1 MFQNE
6 RSFFMAEELPSYQS
20 ELISINHLAED
31 YYELKIKVP
40 TGFTWQAGQYMRLG
54 LPTKTVTDKKQVRA
68 LSMAAPESD
77 GVILLGTRTRQ
88 EMSSFKANLITLV
101 PGEAVTVL
109 GPLGNFTLPKLDHP
123 LVMFASGVG
132 ITPIRAL
139 IKQALHDK
147 HDQAIDLVFVAND
160 YHLYQADFEAWAQ
173 TYPNL
178 QLHLVNHRAEAQAE
192 LLKLTQKLGNEADYY
207 ISGASNVVDA
217 TEEFLTTEGEI
228 ATDHVKRD
236 VLYGY

>member
-1 MFQNE
+1 
-6 RSFFMAEELPSYQS
+6 MAEELPSYQS
-20 ELISINHLAED
+20 ELIAINHLAED

-40 TGFTWQAGQYMRLG
+40 AGFSWQAGQYMRLG

-101 PGEAVTVL
+101 PGEEVTVL
-109 GPLGNFTLPKLDHP
+109 GPLGDFTLPKLDHP

-139 IKQALHDK
+139 IEQALQDK
-147 HDQAIDLVFVAND
+147 ADQEIDLVFVAND
-160 YHLYQADFEAWAQ
+160 YHLYQADFETWAKQ
-173 TYPNL
+173 HPSL
-178 QLHLVNHRAEAQAE
+178 HLHLVNHQEEAQAE
-192 LLKLTQKLGNEADYY
+192 LLKLAQKLGNEADYY
-207 ISGASNVVDA
+207 VSGAMKVVDA
-217 TEEFLTTEGEI
+217 TEAFLTAEGEI
-228 ATDHVKRD
+228 AAEHIKRD